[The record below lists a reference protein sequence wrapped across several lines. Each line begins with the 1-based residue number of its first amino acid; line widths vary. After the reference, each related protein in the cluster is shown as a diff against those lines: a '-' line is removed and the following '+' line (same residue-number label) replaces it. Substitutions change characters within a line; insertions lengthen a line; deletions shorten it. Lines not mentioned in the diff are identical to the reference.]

1 MQIHIKIYCD
11 RFERYAT
18 YVKSKSK
25 NNVIRLIEELC
36 IP

>member
-18 YVKSKSK
+18 YVKNNSM
-25 NNVIRLIEELC
+25 NNVIRLIEEIL

>member
-18 YVKSKSK
+18 YVKSKSM
-25 NNVIRLIEELC
+25 NNVMRLIEEIY